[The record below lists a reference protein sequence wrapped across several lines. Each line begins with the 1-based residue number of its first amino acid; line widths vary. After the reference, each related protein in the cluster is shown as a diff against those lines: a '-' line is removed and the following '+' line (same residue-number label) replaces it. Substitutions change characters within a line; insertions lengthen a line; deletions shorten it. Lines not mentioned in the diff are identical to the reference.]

1 MQAKRLNR
9 SANIPKS
16 FRGGGATFFETPGI
30 GHGIRVAARA
40 FVTFVKERLKCLLL
54 LLLLLSAS
62 LYFSKRGAY

>member
-16 FRGGGATFFETPGI
+16 FRGGATFFETPGI